1 MDGGRF
7 FVANYKFCD
16 TMKSEV
22 TALFSVFLFAFN
34 AVMPLLLLLFLGY
47 ALKRANFFNNDFLSL
62 GNKLVFKVLLP
73 MTIFHNIYEVEGIG
87 SFNWSLVLF
96 SCVIILLLCGLGL
109 LCSKLFI
116 QPREAKGVFVQCSFR
131 SNFAIIGLPLAE
143 SLGGASAAAMAA
155 VLSAFTIP
163 LFNVLAVILL
173 TVYAGGE
180 KGHSAKKIVTDIL
193 KNPLILAAAAGLVC
207 LLVRSLLPVNEMG
220 QAVFTIE
227 YNLPWL
233 FKCIRWLHQSSGPL
247 ALIIMGGLL
256 NFNAISGKLK
266 NIVFGTVF
274 RVLFAPV
281 VGLSLTYL
289 CCELGWISCGAG
301 EYGSLIA
308 LFGSPVAVSS
318 AIMVT
323 SIGGDD
329 ELARQYVVWTSVASM
344 VSLFLITA
352 VLRGLAII

>member
-1 MDGGRF
+1 MFAKCELCG
-7 FVANYKFCD
+7 
-16 TMKSEV
+16 TMGNEV
-22 TALFSVFLFAFN
+22 KPLISVFLFAFN
-34 AVMPLLLLLFLGY
+34 AVMPLLLLLLLGY
-47 ALKRANFFNNDFLSL
+47 LLKRANFFNTDFLTL

-73 MTIFHNIYEVEGIG
+73 MTIFHNIYEVEGID

-96 SCVIILLLCGLGL
+96 SCAVVLLLCGLGL
-109 LCSKLFI
+109 VCSKLFI
-116 QPREAKGVFVQCSFR
+116 HPRGAKGVFVQCAFR

-180 KGHSAKKIVTDIL
+180 KGHSPKKIIIDIV
-193 KNPLILAAAAGLVC
+193 KNPLILAAVAGLVC
-207 LLVRSLLPVNEMG
+207 LAIRSWLPLNELG
-220 QAVFTIE
+220 QPLFTIE
-227 YNLPWL
+227 NNLPWF
-233 FKCIRWLHQSSGPL
+233 FKCVRWLHQSSGPL

-256 NFNAISGKLK
+256 NFKTIGGKLK

-274 RVLFAPV
+274 RVLIAPV
-281 VGLSLTYL
+281 IGLSLTYL
-289 CCELGWISCGAG
+289 CCRLGWISCGAG

>member
-1 MDGGRF
+1 M
-7 FVANYKFCD
+7 
-16 TMKSEV
+16 
-22 TALFSVFLFAFN
+22 FSVFLFAFN
-34 AVMPLLLLLFLGY
+34 AVIPLLLLLFLGY
-47 ALKRANFFNNDFLSL
+47 ALKQAKFFNTEFLSL

-73 MTIFHNIYEVEGIG
+73 MTIFHNIYEVEGLD

-96 SCVIILLLCGLGL
+96 SCAVVLLLCGLGL
-109 LCSKLFI
+109 LTSKFFI
-116 QPREAKGVFVQCSFR
+116 HPREAKGVFVQCSFR

-173 TVYAGGE
+173 TVYAGGS
-180 KGHSAKKIVTDIL
+180 KGHSGKKIVTDIL
-193 KNPLILAAAAGLVC
+193 KNPLIIAAAAGLLC
-207 LLVRSLLPVNEMG
+207 LAIRSLLPVNEMG
-220 QAVFTIE
+220 QGVFTIE
-227 YNLPWL
+227 NNLPWL

-266 NIVFGTVF
+266 NIVFGTGF
-274 RVLFAPV
+274 RVLLAPMI
-281 VGLSLTYL
+281 GLSLTYL
-289 CCELGWISCGAG
+289 CCRLGWISCGPG

-344 VSLFLITA
+344 ASLFLITA
-352 VLRGLAII
+352 VLRGVGIL